1 MKLTAFTADFQSSQN
16 YLLEFLLLDTA
27 DLLLQSSYRL
37 SCLTVKNHVVEK
49 TGQRFNCTKVDI
61 PSATKTQTNLILLL
75 LLGRAGGFGSQPF
88 NLQPEKIF

>member
-49 TGQRFNCTKVDI
+49 TGHGLLCY
-61 PSATKTQTNLILLL
+61 SLLL
-75 LLGRAGGFGSQPF
+75 ENSLEL
-88 NLQPEKIF
+88 

>member
-49 TGQRFNCTKVDI
+49 TGPCQSRRNIGVVLSKNQNVGCIGARCCCWFNKYLVHHVMC
-61 PSATKTQTNLILLL
+61 
-75 LLGRAGGFGSQPF
+75 
-88 NLQPEKIF
+88 

>member
-49 TGQRFNCTKVDI
+49 TGLSKRHKV
-61 PSATKTQTNLILLL
+61 
-75 LLGRAGGFGSQPF
+75 SQEQSR
-88 NLQPEKIF
+88 LQPDILAVMLDRKIY

>member
-49 TGQRFNCTKVDI
+49 TGLGIYASRNVCVKDI
-61 PSATKTQTNLILLL
+61 TS
-75 LLGRAGGFGSQPF
+75 RASMV
-88 NLQPEKIF
+88 LQNY